1 MLRETKTTPNF
12 SAGSQMQAPPAS
24 SSPLSRDNDL
34 LRSACRRKPSRM
46 WSEAPTH
53 SYYYTRLCLFG
64 IHPVLTKFGQMK
76 KSENLFET
84 EVLLRQSGH

>member
-53 SYYYTRLCLFG
+53 SFYYTRLCLFEKISG
-64 IHPVLTKFGQMK
+64 FTPILTNFGPK
-76 KSENLFET
+76 KKNPRI
-84 EVLLRQSGH
+84 LLKPKSY